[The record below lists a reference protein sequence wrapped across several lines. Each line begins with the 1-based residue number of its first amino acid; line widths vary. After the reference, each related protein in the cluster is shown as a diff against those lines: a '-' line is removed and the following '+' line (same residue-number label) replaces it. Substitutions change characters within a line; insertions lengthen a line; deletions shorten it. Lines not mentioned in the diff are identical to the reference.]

1 MGYSNERKRAVLA
14 KLTPPQNRSV
24 KEVAAEEGIA
34 DVTLYAWRREARQK
48 GELLPAAGSA
58 SATWSSRDKFATVMA
73 TAALS
78 AEQQAEYCR
87 KHGLYVEE
95 LAEWRRACEEANGWA
110 AERNMQQKDVDRATK
125 QQIRELERDLNR
137 KNRALAETAALLTLS
152 KKARA
157 IWGDSEDE

>member
-58 SATWSSRDKFATVMA
+58 SATWSSRDWSRIGAVW
-73 TAALS
+73 L
-78 AEQQAEYCR
+78 
-87 KHGLYVEE
+87 
-95 LAEWRRACEEANGWA
+95 NP
-110 AERNMQQKDVDRATK
+110 
-125 QQIRELERDLNR
+125 ERDTEAAV
-137 KNRALAETAALLTLS
+137 RAAA
-152 KKARA
+152 
-157 IWGDSEDE
+157 